1 MIGRV
6 VNVGKIYGLNSAY
19 EIWNEANN
27 TILNC
32 NDNKEKLNQGFLS
45 LKRAFNVTSME
56 LRKNLGIDN
65 IKYSSKK
72 KTKDFLGDLEYFEII
87 KTLTLN
93 KYNIYGI
100 ILGIQLIFLIN
111 LQNIL
116 ALLAIIIKFYLNIL

>member
-1 MIGRV
+1 MEGNFLENVWIDSKIIEDCMIGRV
-6 VNVGKIYGLNSAY
+6 MNVGKIYGLNSAY

-32 NDNKEKLNQGFLS
+32 NDNVEKLNQGFLS

-72 KTKDFLGDLEYFEII
+72 KTKDFLRDLEYFEII
-87 KTLTLN
+87 KNTDT
-93 KYNIYGI
+93 K
-100 ILGIQLIFLIN
+100 
-111 LQNIL
+111 
-116 ALLAIIIKFYLNIL
+116 